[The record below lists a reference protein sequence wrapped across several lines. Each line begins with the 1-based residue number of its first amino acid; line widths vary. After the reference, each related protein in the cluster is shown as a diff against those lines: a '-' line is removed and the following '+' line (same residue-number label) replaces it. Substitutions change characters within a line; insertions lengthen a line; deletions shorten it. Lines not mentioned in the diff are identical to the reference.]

1 MTLKTS
7 MFYAYQ
13 DQYGWTVATVTG
25 APTEA
30 FLAAHKAPR
39 SFSTRASAEAF
50 IQSVCK
56 SQVLNAGSVPFGRP
70 DVSVAGM

>member
-30 FLAAHKAPR
+30 FLAAYKAPR
-39 SFSTRASAEAF
+39 SFSNRASAEAF
-50 IQSVCK
+50 IQSACK
-56 SQVLNAGSVPFGRP
+56 
-70 DVSVAGM
+70 

>member
-25 APTEA
+25 APYAA
-30 FLAAHKAPR
+30 FRAAYDGPR
-39 SFSTRASAEAF
+39 TFDTRALADAF
-50 IQSVCK
+50 IQSLC
-56 SQVLNAGSVPFGRP
+56 Q
-70 DVSVAGM
+70 

>member
-7 MFYAYQ
+7 MFYSYQ

-30 FLAAHKAPR
+30 FLATYKAPR
-39 SFSTRASAEAF
+39 SFSNRASAEAF
-50 IQSVCK
+50 IQSLC
-56 SQVLNAGSVPFGRP
+56 Q
-70 DVSVAGM
+70 

>member
-1 MTLKTS
+1 MEISMTLKTS

-30 FLAAHKAPR
+30 VLAAHKAPR
-39 SFSTRASAEAF
+39 SFSIRASAEAF

-56 SQVLNAGSVPFGRP
+56 
-70 DVSVAGM
+70 